1 MAGLSGGTE
10 KKTPQWKDGHKSKTF
25 PVQLRNI
32 RNKTKRNAHRV
43 NSPRNLGKVDPV
55 EGQFLK
61 SPILL
66 FISITIELIKKLSQ
80 PGHQIILLKNENQKD
95 ELKLWNKNRLEM
107 TVTCFPLFFWLFFPI
122 FREKISPW
130 PVRCWGLSLARGSPE
145 KRGHQRGPWLDVYRR
160 LTDGSGSTVGSLIPS
175 TE

>member
-1 MAGLSGGTE
+1 MKRWAQIENFPGSVE
-10 KKTPQWKDGHKSKTF
+10 KYQK
-25 PVQLRNI
+25 
-32 RNKTKRNAHRV
+32 KTKRNAHRV

-95 ELKLWNKNRLEM
+95 ELKL
-107 TVTCFPLFFWLFFPI
+107 
-122 FREKISPW
+122 
-130 PVRCWGLSLARGSPE
+130 
-145 KRGHQRGPWLDVYRR
+145 
-160 LTDGSGSTVGSLIPS
+160 
-175 TE
+175 